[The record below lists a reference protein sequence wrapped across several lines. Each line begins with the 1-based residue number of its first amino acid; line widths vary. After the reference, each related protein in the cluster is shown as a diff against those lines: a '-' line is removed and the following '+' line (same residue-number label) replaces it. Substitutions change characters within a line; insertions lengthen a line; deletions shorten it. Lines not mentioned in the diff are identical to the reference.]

1 MKNYIVNHFYLQY
14 LVLLTMVP
22 RNSAV
27 LYCTGTSNPFTA
39 TDGPLFWSS
48 GRQDAACTSS
58 LLLPL
63 LSLLGFFPW
72 WCLVVWTP
80 WREHQGGVR
89 HDNDCVPRH
98 RWPTG

>member
-1 MKNYIVNHFYLQY
+1 MVYINTYIFNHFYLQY

-63 LSLLGFFPW
+63 LSGFCVNLRMGLRCRMVHGAKLRAPSPPDTLLRKP
-72 WCLVVWTP
+72 
-80 WREHQGGVR
+80 
-89 HDNDCVPRH
+89 
-98 RWPTG
+98 